1 MTSIIGVLALHAQYL
16 STTSRSRG
24 QDVNL
29 NGVKRSRSRLR
40 SGQAVKQEKRWSKF
54 FDPGRSCDYGV
65 NRSDH
70 PLYIP
75 PQTPAC
81 TFDALTSS
89 PGIFYETL
97 MHPATRS
104 GSPHNAL
111 HSSSMRYLT
120 THDFLCPIHCA
131 RYLEQLHSRARLT
144 ARKRV
149 GSGDETTE
157 LVT

>member
-1 MTSIIGVLALHAQYL
+1 MTSIVGVLACHAQYL

-70 PLYIP
+70 PLSEGDSILIKEAP
-75 PQTPAC
+75 
-81 TFDALTSS
+81 
-89 PGIFYETL
+89 
-97 MHPATRS
+97 
-104 GSPHNAL
+104 
-111 HSSSMRYLT
+111 
-120 THDFLCPIHCA
+120 
-131 RYLEQLHSRARLT
+131 SRAGPVNNCRP
-144 ARKRV
+144 A
-149 GSGDETTE
+149 
-157 LVT
+157 

>member
-1 MTSIIGVLALHAQYL
+1 MTSIVGVLALHAQYL

-70 PLYIP
+70 PLGLVCETSNP
-75 PQTPAC
+75 GLTQFSRTAFTCHLHC
-81 TFDALTSS
+81 TQKLN
-89 PGIFYETL
+89 
-97 MHPATRS
+97 ATVI
-104 GSPHNAL
+104 
-111 HSSSMRYLT
+111 T
-120 THDFLCPIHCA
+120 
-131 RYLEQLHSRARLT
+131 
-144 ARKRV
+144 
-149 GSGDETTE
+149 
-157 LVT
+157 